1 MLRLPVMP
9 RPPKKLL
16 TETELY
22 AAAMRALMRR
32 AHSVHEM
39 RRLLERRSGG
49 DAHLQEVM
57 QRLKRGGYLD
67 DARFALEFAR
77 SHTRV
82 RRQGKFRIA
91 RELRTRGVPDR
102 HVESALEAVF
112 AEWDESALLRE
123 RLEKRLKLMRG
134 PLDQRRYA
142 SLYGNL
148 MRAGFSP
155 DAIRRELN
163 RLRSKTA
170 AAARADDGNEAGEP
184 DFEDA

>member
-1 MLRLPVMP
+1 MR

-16 TETELY
+16 TETDLY

-39 RRLLERRSGG
+39 RLALERRSGE
-49 DAHLQEVM
+49 DAALQAVM

-77 SHTRV
+77 SHARV

-102 HVESALEAVF
+102 HVKSALEAVF

-123 RLEKRLKLMRG
+123 RLERRLKLMRG
-134 PLDQRRYA
+134 PLDERKYA

-163 RLRSKTA
+163 RLRSKTTA
-170 AAARADDGNEAGEP
+170 GHAGDGNEAGEP
-184 DFEDA
+184 DFEGA